1 VFLKGFKHYLMLL
14 QIRVN
19 HFKAKIIFL
28 DLNILKTSACTNI
41 PSDCFKIAILNKKRI
56 CQKYMKHIFCEILP
70 VIKLN
75 ILFLRIFCLF
85 KFVNY
90 LKSLEQK
97 SLLKTGVQR

>member
-1 VFLKGFKHYLMLL
+1 
-14 QIRVN
+14 
-19 HFKAKIIFL
+19 
-28 DLNILKTSACTNI
+28 
-41 PSDCFKIAILNKKRI
+41 
-56 CQKYMKHIFCEILP
+56 MKFGL

-75 ILFLRIFCLF
+75 ILFFKIFCLL